1 MAQSQ
6 LRQNIPNSH
15 VINIT
20 NNAVN
25 AVLQGYF
32 VNLGFYAAG
41 TVLVVNR
48 LKIAFETVF
57 NQLQG

>member
-1 MAQSQ
+1 

-15 VINIT
+15 VINIA

-25 AVLQGYF
+25 AVFQGYF
-32 VNLGFYAAG
+32 VYLGFYAAG
-41 TVLVVNR
+41 MVLVVNR

>member
-1 MAQSQ
+1 

-25 AVLQGYF
+25 AVFQGYF
-32 VNLGFYAAG
+32 VYLGFYAAG